1 MCSNLLATR
10 ILILS
15 RVLVIPCEDTVHYL
29 QSKLSLS
36 QFYTNYSIMAMS
48 TIETGPKLNW
58 TRDNQMYERYRV
70 WKKKVEF
77 IFCSALADSTPK
89 QLVSYL
95 KYWMADQ
102 GIPLIEKWESTG
114 KLDYSNAEET
124 PATEGGRR
132 RILLSGYK
140 VQTYWDLLDE
150 EFKPKGN
157 KLLSIIELWTRSKQG
172 DKPLNQWLTQVY
184 NLVNICKY
192 PEDST
197 DRIIRDVL
205 IVGCNSNHA
214 RDKII
219 QQGEAVTLNQVIE
232 ILQAEESA
240 YSTMKQ
246 IQDCEEKPPASIYY
260 QAYDSRSKKSKNPS
274 NEQNSSSSSPT
285 GSKRKCFRCGEPFS
299 RQHMKEC
306 RAQNVTCNGCGI
318 KGHLKKCCKKSGN
331 FPKDSSNQ
339 QNNQSPSTGS
349 SRMNFAST
357 LPQTEAEFFDE
368 KGLLKH
374 YNPQVPQ
381 QHTGSMFILK
391 KVQDP
396 NNAILLS
403 EDGVEIQHNTS
414 TSVSDP
420 DPAPILSP
428 DFPFQEF
435 PLREVVNQSQID
447 YYSISDTSDPR
458 ENSNSS
464 RKAAKSTDLPLK
476 SCLANRSHKELREIK
491 GSAISTAPTQS
502 SRDFNTISIS
512 DNCAT
517 RKSIPGITPRIM
529 TDNPSITTTS
539 PVETGVT
546 AIQAEIP
553 EEIQVHSSNYRSV
566 IPTDT
571 QALTALQNLISDD
584 FQAKNTHSTQ
594 RKGEETPDT
603 RPDIQD
609 KAFQLIQKIHN
620 QLQQVQWD
628 LQRLHSLHKYEN

>member
-1 MCSNLLATR
+1 
-10 ILILS
+10 
-15 RVLVIPCEDTVHYL
+15 
-29 QSKLSLS
+29 
-36 QFYTNYSIMAMS
+36 MS
-48 TIETGPKLNW
+48 TLETGPKLNW

-95 KYWMADQ
+95 KYWMGDQ

-132 RILLSGYK
+132 RILSSGYK

-219 QQGEAVTLNQVIE
+219 RQGEAITLNQVIE

-240 YSTMKQ
+240 YSTMRQ
-246 IQDCEEKPPASIYY
+246 IQDYEKKPTASIHY
-260 QAYDSRSKKSKNPS
+260 QSYDSRSKKSKTPS
-274 NEQNSSSSSPT
+274 NEQNSRSSSPT
-285 GSKRKCFRCGEPFS
+285 GSKRKCFRCGESFS
-299 RQHMKEC
+299 RQHIKEC
-306 RAQNVTCNGCGI
+306 RAQDVICNGCGI

-331 FPKDSSNQ
+331 FPKDDSRRQ
-339 QNNQSPSTGS
+339 NQSPSTGT

-368 KGLLKH
+368 KGLLKEH
-374 YNPQVPQ
+374 NPQVQQQ

-391 KVQDP
+391 KIQDP
-396 NNAILLS
+396 SNAILLS
-403 EDGVEIQHNTS
+403 ENAVEIQH
-414 TSVSDP
+414 SVSGP
-420 DPAPILSP
+420 DPAPIPTP

-435 PLREVVNQSQID
+435 PLTEVVSQSQID
-447 YYSISDTSDPR
+447 ISSISDTLDPR
-458 ENSNSS
+458 ETSNSS
-464 RKAAKSTDLPLK
+464 RKATKSTDLPLK
-476 SCLANRSHKELREIK
+476 SGLNSSTHEEMRENRDLTI
-491 GSAISTAPTQS
+491 SAAPTQS
-502 SRDFNTISIS
+502 SRDSNTISTP
-512 DNCAT
+512 DNSTT
-517 RKSIPGITPRIM
+517 RKSTPGITTGIM
-529 TDNPSITTTS
+529 TDTPTTFS
-539 PVETGVT
+539 VETDVT
-546 AIQAEIP
+546 AIHAEIP
-553 EEIQVHSSNYRSV
+553 EEVQVHSNNYRSV
-566 IPTDT
+566 TPTDT

-603 RPDIQD
+603 RST
-609 KAFQLIQKIHN
+609 KRNEAFQLIQKIHN
-620 QLQQVQWD
+620 QLQEVQWD
-628 LQRLHSLHKYEN
+628 LQRLHSLHKYKN

>member
-1 MCSNLLATR
+1 M
-10 ILILS
+10 
-15 RVLVIPCEDTVHYL
+15 
-29 QSKLSLS
+29 
-36 QFYTNYSIMAMS
+36 
-48 TIETGPKLNW
+48 G
-58 TRDNQMYERYRV
+58 
-70 WKKKVEF
+70 
-77 IFCSALADSTPK
+77 
-89 QLVSYL
+89 
-95 KYWMADQ
+95 DQ
-102 GIPLIEKWESTG
+102 GIPLIEKLESTG

-124 PATEGGRR
+124 PATDGGRR
-132 RILLSGYK
+132 RILSSGYK

-219 QQGEAVTLNQVIE
+219 RQGEAVTLNQVIE
-232 ILQAEESA
+232 ILQTEELTH
-240 YSTMKQ
+240 STMQQ
-246 IQDCEEKPPASIYY
+246 IQDYQKRPPAAINY
-260 QAYDSRSKKSKNPS
+260 QSYEKKSKKTS

-285 GSKRKCFRCGEPFS
+285 GSKRKCFRCGDSFS

-306 RAQNVTCNGCGI
+306 RAQNVICNGCGI

-331 FPKDSSNQ
+331 FPKDDSNQ
-339 QNNQSPSTGS
+339 QKQSSSTDPSK
-349 SRMNFAST
+349 MNFAST

-368 KGLLKH
+368 KGLLKE

-381 QHTGSMFILK
+381 QQHTGSMFVLK
-391 KVQDP
+391 KIQDP

-403 EDGVEIQHNTS
+403 EDGAEIQHNTS
-414 TSVSDP
+414 TSVSDS

-435 PLREVVNQSQID
+435 PLTEVVNQSQID
-447 YYSISDTSDPR
+447 YYSISDTTDPR
-458 ENSNSS
+458 ECSNSS
-464 RKAAKSTDLPLK
+464 RKATKSTDLPLK
-476 SCLANRSHKELREIK
+476 SGLANRSHEEMREIK
-491 GSAISTAPTQS
+491 GSAISAAPTQS
-502 SRDFNTISIS
+502 LRDSNTISIS
-512 DNCAT
+512 DNSTT
-517 RKSIPGITPRIM
+517 RESIPGITSRII
-529 TDNPSITTTS
+529 TDTPITPSTPSTPI
-539 PVETGVT
+539 PVEADVT
-546 AIQAEIP
+546 VIP
-553 EEIQVHSSNYRSV
+553 EDIQMHSSNYRSV

-609 KAFQLIQKIHN
+609 EAFQLIQKIHN

-628 LQRLHSLHKYEN
+628 LQRLHSLHKYKN

>member
-1 MCSNLLATR
+1 
-10 ILILS
+10 
-15 RVLVIPCEDTVHYL
+15 
-29 QSKLSLS
+29 
-36 QFYTNYSIMAMS
+36 MAMS
-48 TIETGPKLNW
+48 TLETGPKLNW

-95 KYWMADQ
+95 KYWMGDQ

-124 PATEGGRR
+124 PATEDGRR
-132 RILLSGYK
+132 RLLSSGYM

-214 RDKII
+214 RDRII
-219 QQGEAVTLNQVIE
+219 RQGEAVTLNQVIE
-232 ILQAEESA
+232 ILQTEELTH
-240 YSTMKQ
+240 STMQQ
-246 IQDCEEKPPASIYY
+246 IQGYEKKSPASIYY
-260 QAYDSRSKKSKNPS
+260 QSYDSRSKKSKAPS

-285 GSKRKCFRCGEPFS
+285 GSTGSTGSKKKCFRCGEPFS

-306 RAQNVTCNGCGI
+306 KAQDIICNGCGI

-331 FPKDSSNQ
+331 FPKDSNRQ
-339 QNNQSPSTGS
+339 NQSSPTGPGK
-349 SRMNFAST
+349 MNIASAV
-357 LPQTEAEFFDE
+357 PQADFFDE
-368 KGLLKH
+368 KGLLKE
-374 YNPQVPQ
+374 YNPQH
-381 QHTGSMFILK
+381 QHTGSMYVLK
-391 KVQDP
+391 KFQGNPSDD
-396 NNAILLS
+396 ILFS
-403 EDGVEIQHNTS
+403 DNGVEIQHNIS

-435 PLREVVNQSQID
+435 PLTEVVNQSQKD
-447 YYSISDTSDPR
+447 SYSISDTSDPR
-458 ENSNSS
+458 ECSNSS
-464 RKAAKSTDLPLK
+464 RKATKSTDLPLK
-476 SCLANRSHKELREIK
+476 SGLNSSTHEELGEIK
-491 GSAISTAPTQS
+491 GLAVSTAPTQS
-502 SRDFNTISIS
+502 SRDSNTISIPDNS
-512 DNCAT
+512 DT
-517 RKSIPGITPRIM
+517 RKSNPGITTGIM
-529 TDNPSITTTS
+529 TDTPTTS
-539 PVETGVT
+539 PVETDAT
-546 AIQAEIP
+546 AIPAETP
-553 EEIQVHSSNYRSV
+553 EEHSSNYRSV

-571 QALTALQNLISDD
+571 QALTALQNLLSDD
-584 FQAKNTHSTQ
+584 FETHSTQ

-603 RPDIQD
+603 CSTKRNE
-609 KAFQLIQKIHN
+609 AFQLIQKINN
-620 QLQQVQWD
+620 QLQTVQWD
-628 LQRLHSLHKYEN
+628 LQRLQSMHKYDF